1 MTYSLRGF
9 RTPLGPRRQR
19 RKPLQHNE
27 SLMTAL
33 VGSSRRMA
41 KIRPSPAPQAR
52 STAPAQTHVS
62 KTRGGTPQ
70 RTLTAR
76 FVHATACPVT
86 SSSTPSSHPIHART
100 AAGSAGVVMS
110 SVASCSNVRERGSF
124 SAALCTSVIHGEYR
138 TNVRDRAG
146 LWCLGGNPGG
156 RSGAVSRLGGDQ
168 RRQRLRSD
176 LNPGGWMVT
185 RCDAGTVAGP
195 AGLKTPP
202 SWPVTAGA
210 YGTHRAAHPVP
221 FQRSRGDVL
230 QPASREPPGAT
241 WLVLPVPRSTGRHSR
256 NASVGPI
263 SAVFG

>member
-9 RTPLGPRRQR
+9 RTPLWPWRQR

-27 SLMTAL
+27 SLTTAV

-41 KIRPSPAPQAR
+41 
-52 STAPAQTHVS
+52 
-62 KTRGGTPQ
+62 PQ

-76 FVHATACPVT
+76 FVHSTACPIT
-86 SSSTPSSHPIHART
+86 NSSTPSSHTIQART
-100 AAGSAGVVMS
+100 APGSAGVVMS
-110 SVASCSNVRERGSF
+110 SVASCSNVRERGSC

-138 TNVRDRAG
+138 TNFRDRAG
-146 LWCLGGNPGG
+146 LWCLGGNPGR

-185 RCDAGTVAGP
+185 HCDAGTVAGP
-195 AGLKTPP
+195 AGLKAPP

-210 YGTHRAAHPVP
+210 YRTHRAPTP
-221 FQRSRGDVL
+221 S
-230 QPASREPPGAT
+230 PS
-241 WLVLPVPRSTGRHSR
+241 
-256 NASVGPI
+256 
-263 SAVFG
+263 SAVEATSSNRLPENPLERLGWFCRFQGQPVVTRAMLLSVPSQGSSGEERGLAQETRRTQTWGDA